1 MTFQELF
8 LEYIELNEMIQSNH
22 EIKNKKN
29 RYDNHIKLVLGS
41 KHIQE
46 IKYKDVQL
54 LLNNLIHVKEL
65 SVKTAKNIL
74 GIVQVCFNYA
84 IRNDYIDKNPCQYL
98 IYPKYNNKYDI
109 NVSKNDIK
117 SLIDSIFEF
126 ENETM
131 KDIFLVALHGRR
143 KNEILSLQWNQID
156 LDLKIYNIPPQ
167 KNKSRKNDYHK
178 MTEELYQMFLR
189 RYNEAS
195 KIGFEKRLDFVFINP
210 NTLTRYQDISK
221 SFNKLKI
228 SAGIKKMRFHDFRHI
243 LGTYAIAKKVPI
255 EHISQ
260 ALGHSSIGVT
270 QKYITRDSGISKDVL
285 DVFFSDFKE

>member
-1 MTFQELF
+1 MTFEQLF
-8 LEYIELNEMIQSNH
+8 LEYIELSEFMQSEH
-22 EIKNKKN
+22 EIRNKKN

-41 KHIQE
+41 KDIQD
-46 IKYKDVQL
+46 IKYKDVQM
-54 LLNNLIHVKEL
+54 LLNNLIHKKEL

-74 GIVQVCFNYA
+74 SIVQVCFNYA
-84 IRNDYIDKNPCQYL
+84 IKNDYIDKNPCSNL

-195 KIGFEKRLDFVFINP
+195 KIGFAKRLDFVFVNP